1 MKRHQFQVRS
11 FVKNEHDVLNRNE
24 PIFVQI
30 GTSDPQDRKGMKRS
44 TLEITRSKVK
54 VKVTRGRS

>member
-30 GTSDPQDRKGMKRS
+30 GTSDTQDRKGMKRP